1 MGERDKEHFQQGLNT
16 WGGDKC
22 KSLKLCATGL
32 MGLQLQQKESHSLAD
47 LIQEDKRQKDEKL

>member
-1 MGERDKEHFQQGLNT
+1 MGEGDKERFQQGLNT

-22 KSLKLCATGL
+22 KSLKLCTTGL

-47 LIQEDKRQKDEKL
+47 LVQGGQKTKR